1 MHAEPAFAA
10 VDWGTTRFR
19 AWLVDAAGEAIAE
32 RRSDEGLLA
41 VPRERFAAVLE
52 DHLGAMNAAASLP
65 VMMCGMVGS
74 RQGWVEAPYVAT
86 PARFDDVLGGAI
98 AVPGT
103 SRDVRI
109 VPGVAQRERD
119 RPDVMRGEE
128 TQLAGIA
135 SLHGADLLVCM
146 PGTHCQWVRIR
157 DGAVSEFR
165 TWMTGELFSVLS
177 AHSILRHALGANPAK
192 VSPGDPVFREWLDDG
207 LAHPGDA
214 VSHLF
219 RIRASTLLL
228 DMPADGAAAA
238 LSGLLIGN
246 EIGSARQQFAGA
258 GSDIVLVAS
267 GPLGELYAEALKRAG
282 YAATKVDAETA
293 VRKGLIEA
301 ARLNF
306 ALDGGR
312 RAKA

>member
-1 MHAEPAFAA
+1 MRAEPAFAA

-19 AWLVDAAGEAIAE
+19 AWLLDAAGEIVAE

-52 DHLGAMNAAASLP
+52 EHLSAMGAPASLP
-65 VMMCGMVGS
+65 VMMCGMAGS
-74 RQGWVEAPYVAT
+74 RQGWIEAPYVAT
-86 PARFDDVLGGAI
+86 PARFDGILSGAI

-103 SRDVRI
+103 RRDVRI
-109 VPGVAQRERD
+109 VPGVAQREHE

-146 PGTHCQWVRIR
+146 PGTHCKWVRIA
-157 DGAVSEFR
+157 DGAVAGFQ
-165 TWMTGELFSVLS
+165 TWLTGELFSVLS
-177 AHSILRHALGANPAK
+177 SHSILRHALSATAAK
-192 VSPGDPVFREWLDDG
+192 VLPDDPIFRQWLDEG

-219 RIRASTLLL
+219 RIRAATLLF
-228 DMPADGAAAA
+228 DMQPDGAAAA

-246 EIGSARQQFAGA
+246 EIGSARTQFGDA

-267 GPLGELYAEALKRAG
+267 GPLGDLYAEALKRAG
-282 YAATKVDAETA
+282 YTATKVDAEQA
-293 VRKGLIEA
+293 VRKGLLEA
-301 ARLNF
+301 ARVNF
-306 ALDGGR
+306 AVDGAP

>member
-1 MHAEPAFAA
+1 MPSEPAFAA

-19 AWLVDAAGEAIAE
+19 AWLIDAAGEVVSE

-52 DHLGAMNAAASLP
+52 QHLGAMGAAASLP
-65 VMMCGMVGS
+65 VMMCGMAGS
-74 RQGWVEAPYVAT
+74 RQGWIEAPYVAT
-86 PARFDDVLGGAI
+86 PAHFDEILAGAI

-103 SRDVRI
+103 RRDIRI
-109 VPGVAQRERD
+109 IPGVAQRDRE

-146 PGTHCQWVRIR
+146 PGTHCKWVSVA
-157 DGAVSEFR
+157 DGALAGFA
-165 TWMTGELFSVLS
+165 TWLTGELFSVLS
-177 AHSILRHALGANPAK
+177 THSILRHALGADPAK
-192 VSPGDPVFREWLDDG
+192 VSPGNPVFQQWLDDG

-214 VSHLF
+214 VSRLF

-228 DMPADGAAAA
+228 DMQPDAAAAA

-246 EIGSARQQFAGA
+246 EIASARQQFASA

-267 GPLGELYAEALKRAG
+267 GGLGDLYAEALARAG
-282 YAATKVDAETA
+282 FRTTPVDAETA
-293 VRKGLIEA
+293 VRKGLLEA
-301 ARLNF
+301 ARRNF
-306 ALDGGR
+306 GLDAGR